1 MRRQTTMH
9 NKDVSGIVLEK
20 TCNETGSSNY
30 MADEIPEPSFIE
42 IQTQK
47 RIAARR
53 AKRELFFA
61 ILVMGSFQLFSAIA
75 TMFRMFDQQ
84 INFLVIGVVIFA
96 FSLGLVLS
104 MTFLINECIK
114 ASKRERE
121 AIICIKEHK
130 GLIV

>member
-1 MRRQTTMH
+1 MH
-9 NKDVSGIVLEK
+9 NKAAKRIVLEK
-20 TCNETGSSNY
+20 TYNETGSSNY

-42 IQTQK
+42 VQTQK
-47 RIAARR
+47 RFAARR

-75 TMFRMFDQQ
+75 TMFRMFDEQR
-84 INFLVIGVVIFA
+84 NFLVIGIVIFA
-96 FSLGLVLS
+96 FSVGLVLS

-121 AIICIKEHK
+121 ALTIIKSTK
-130 GLIV
+130 DW